1 MCPYDGC
8 NKLYGSDVA
17 LNLHVKLKHNGG
29 NKTERERLAVSDA
42 RRTYLERDHSGAA
55 ERPPGPTPAAK
66 VPAWLPR
73 STHETTLIFLIL

>member
-29 NKTERERLAVSDA
+29 NKTERERLAVI
-42 RRTYLERDHSGAA
+42 RLFILERNHLSLVKWITN
-55 ERPPGPTPAAK
+55 PPSSIKIPTRI
-66 VPAWLPR
+66 PR
-73 STHETTLIFLIL
+73 CKNYLKI